1 MDPFLGEI
9 RLFSLAYAP
18 KGWAACE
25 GQLLS
30 VQRNTALFSLL
41 GTLYGGDGIS
51 TFALPDLRGKVPIY
65 CGTSYIQGKAGGAE
79 THTLLTSE
87 MPYHTHIV
95 NASTKLV
102 DDTSPENASWGNFPA
117 GYAASADTTLNAAA
131 ISSAGGS
138 QPHNNMQPY
147 LALTFCIAVQGIYPP
162 RQ

>member
-30 VQRNTALFSLL
+30 VQSNAALFSLL
-41 GTLYGGDGIS
+41 GTLYGGNGSS

-79 THTLLTSE
+79 THTLLTGE
-87 MPYHTHIV
+87 MPQHTHTAH
-95 NASTKLV
+95 ASASAV
-102 DDTSPENASWGNFPA
+102 DVTSPKNATWGNFPA

-131 ISSAGGS
+131 IGSAGGS